1 VRAWILH
8 VDLDQF
14 IAAVEVRRRPELR
27 GLPVVVGGSGDPT
40 ARRQVVATASYE
52 ARDFGVHSGMPLRMA
67 ARKCPDAVFL
77 PSDPAAYEEASAEVM
92 QTLREFPVVVEV
104 WGWDEAF
111 LGAKTDDPE
120 ALAHAIRTAVLERTG
135 LSCSVGVGENKQQ
148 AKLATGF
155 AKPAGVARLTHDTWW
170 EIMGDRP
177 TEALWGVGPRMA
189 HRLAELGLHTVR
201 QLASADSDVLSRE
214 FGPRMGPWYG
224 LLGRGIGDTHVTDVP
239 WVPKSRSHETTY
251 PEDVAD
257 PAEIAERVAGLAR
270 AVTREV
276 VDQGRT
282 VVRVAVKVR
291 FSSFFTQTRI
301 SKLPE
306 PTREPEAVAAAALR
320 VLGRFELGR
329 PVRLLGVRV
338 ELNDV
343 AAARDGGE

>member
-52 ARDFGVHSGMPLRMA
+52 ARAFGVHSGMPLRMA
-67 ARKCPDAVFL
+67 ARKCPEAVFL
-77 PSDPAAYEEASAEVM
+77 PSDPAAYEDASAEVM
-92 QTLREFPVVVEV
+92 ATLREFPVVVEV

-111 LGAKTDDPE
+111 LGADADDPE
-120 ALAHAIRTAVLERTG
+120 TLAHAIRTAVLERTG

-155 AKPAGVARLTHDTWW
+155 AKPGGVARLTHDTWW

-189 HRLAELGLHTVR
+189 RRLADLGLHTVR
-201 QLASADSDVLSRE
+201 QLASADPDVLSRE

-224 LLGRGIGDTHVTDVP
+224 LLGRGVGDTHVTDVP
-239 WVPKSRSHETTY
+239 WVPRSRSHETTY

-270 AVTREV
+270 AVTSEV

-306 PTREPEAVAAAALR
+306 PAREPDVVAAAALR

-338 ELNDV
+338 ELDDV
-343 AAARDGGE
+343 TPARDSEE